1 MSSLVPEQLI
11 VAHKAALEATFG
23 LLNKCFQGIEKLVEL
38 NLQAVKSTVA
48 ENQDIIAKA
57 FSAKDPQ
64 ELYALQTRQ
73 VQPATEKAQSYWRH
87 VYEIISSTQAEIAAA
102 AEAQFKQHQH
112 NAQAFFEDLSKDT
125 PAGFETALAAWKTF
139 VKTANEASSA
149 TYEAAKK
156 ATKQAVA
163 IAEGNV
169 SAASS
174 ASAKRT
180 GQAVVAVDAVEK

>member
-1 MSSLVPEQLI
+1 MSSPVPEQLI
-11 VAHKAALEATFG
+11 AAHKAALEATFG
-23 LLNKCFQGIEKLVEL
+23 VLTKGFEGIEKLAEL

-48 ENQDIIAKA
+48 KNQDIIAKA

-64 ELYALQTRQ
+64 ELYALQTRE

-87 VYEIISSTQAEIAAA
+87 VYEIISGTQAEIAAI

-112 NAQAFFEDLSKDT
+112 NAQALFDGLLKDT
-125 PAGFETALAAWKTF
+125 PAGFETALAALKAFIKT
-139 VKTANEASSA
+139 TNEASSV
-149 TYEAAKK
+149 TYETAKK

-163 IAEGNV
+163 IAESNV

-174 ASAKRT
+174 ASARRT
-180 GQAVVAVDAVEK
+180 GQVVVAVDAVEK